1 MTPPVLA
8 PIVEGDGEVK
18 ALRPLI
24 YRIIESSGGA
34 VYPKIMPPY
43 RAHWGSLVNRPEE
56 LERCAEIA
64 LLKGGPAARLLVLLD
79 ADDECPA
86 ELGPQLRQRL
96 AARFP
101 DNPVS
106 VNIADREY
114 ESWFIASAAAIANR
128 IGAVSPPTP
137 PDNIAAIRDA
147 KGWVR
152 RHLAGGAYRE
162 TRHQPSFSTM
172 IDVPLARR
180 RSPSFNRFCREL
192 ERLLA
197 P

>member
-18 ALRPLI
+18 ALRLLI
-24 YRIIESSGGA
+24 YKIIESGGGG
-34 VYPKIMPPY
+34 VYPKIIPPY

-64 LLKGGPAARLLVLLD
+64 LLKGGSDARLLVLLD

-86 ELGPQLRQRL
+86 ELGPRLRRQLT
-96 AARFP
+96 ARFP
-101 DNPVS
+101 NNLIS

-114 ESWFIASAAAIANR
+114 ETWFIASATAIANR
-128 IGAVSPPTP
+128 IGRVSPPTI
-137 PDNIAAIRDA
+137 PDNIEAIRGA
-147 KGWVR
+147 KGWLTQNLLSR
-152 RHLAGGAYRE
+152 RYDPIDDQA
-162 TRHQPSFSTM
+162 SFSTM
-172 IDVPLARR
+172 IDVPLTRR

>member
-1 MTPPVLA
+1 MQPVLVS
-8 PIVEGDGEVK
+8 IVEGEGEVA

-24 YRIIESSGGA
+24 ENIIASSAGA
-34 VYPKIMPPY
+34 VYPHIMRPH
-43 RAHWGSLVNRPEE
+43 RMHRGSLANNIGE
-56 LERCAEIA
+56 LELFAAAALAEA
-64 LLKGGPAARLLVLLD
+64 GPAARLLVLLD
-79 ADDECPA
+79 ADDDCPA

-128 IGAVSPPTP
+128 IGAVSPPAP

-152 RHLAGGAYRE
+152 RHLAGGAYRA

-192 ERLLA
+192 ERLL
-197 P
+197 PP